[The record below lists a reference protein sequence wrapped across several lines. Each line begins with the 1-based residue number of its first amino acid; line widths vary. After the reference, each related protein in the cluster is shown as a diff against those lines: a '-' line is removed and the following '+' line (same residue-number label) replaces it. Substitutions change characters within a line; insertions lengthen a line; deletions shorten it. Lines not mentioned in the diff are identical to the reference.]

1 MKIVV
6 EEDAKL
12 TQVEVTFRAPKIDAE
27 VIDAVSRL
35 KLYEQK
41 ITGIENGTTHIVP
54 AKDVLYFDS
63 VDKHTFFYTAT
74 NVFETPM
81 RLYEI
86 EDKLAGCGFVRVGK
100 SCVINLKKVE
110 CLQSDIGGRLIATLS
125 NGEKTVISRAYAQ
138 NVKLQL
144 GIK

>member
-41 ITGIENGTTHIVP
+41 ITGIE
-54 AKDVLYFDS
+54 K
-63 VDKHTFFYTAT
+63 
-74 NVFETPM
+74 
-81 RLYEI
+81 
-86 EDKLAGCGFVRVGK
+86 
-100 SCVINLKKVE
+100 
-110 CLQSDIGGRLIATLS
+110 
-125 NGEKTVISRAYAQ
+125 
-138 NVKLQL
+138 QL
-144 GIK
+144 GTVLTLTEITV

>member
-41 ITGIENGTTHIVP
+41 ITGIE
-54 AKDVLYFDS
+54 K
-63 VDKHTFFYTAT
+63 
-74 NVFETPM
+74 
-81 RLYEI
+81 
-86 EDKLAGCGFVRVGK
+86 
-100 SCVINLKKVE
+100 
-110 CLQSDIGGRLIATLS
+110 
-125 NGEKTVISRAYAQ
+125 
-138 NVKLQL
+138 QL
-144 GIK
+144 GTVLFLGIRD